1 MTSGSILKIIAR
13 LNQDMAVD
21 LTFELSALK
30 RKQIA
35 SLLEVGFCYFL
46 FRSVST
52 TTAIKSLF
60 PFLNATFAQKLGE
73 NGMILNFTILHKQT
87 SS

>member
-1 MTSGSILKIIAR
+1 MTLGSILKVTTR
-13 LNQDMAVD
+13 LNQDIAAG

-30 RKQIA
+30 KKQTA
-35 SLLEVGFCYFL
+35 SLLEEGSYYFL

-52 TTAIKSLF
+52 TTVIKSPF
-60 PFLNATFAQKLGE
+60 PFPNAIFVQKLGE
-73 NGMILNFTILHKQT
+73 HGMMPHFTILHKQT